1 MGDDLR
7 YWVGFSRIGGV
18 GAARFKILLEAFGTM
33 ESAWKAS
40 ASALGSA
47 GLGRKTIQSIL
58 ARRETVDPAR
68 ELERISEMGFSVL
81 TIIDPRYPSR
91 LREIDLPPPLLFL
104 NGSLGEHDNLAAAVV
119 GTRRATQYGRS
130 VAREMAYVLAGCGVT
145 IVSGLAR
152 GIDGI
157 AHQAALDAGGRTIA
171 VLGSGLD
178 KIYPPEHRALA
189 KDIASNGAVVSDYS
203 LGTKP
208 DGRNFPPR
216 NRIISGLSLAV
227 IVIEAGESSGALITA
242 DFSADQGRDVFAV
255 PGDIYK
261 PSSKGTNRLI
271 QSGAH
276 PLTNPEEVLEILNLD
291 LVSRQDQA
299 AEQLPEDEVEKIVF
313 QALSKQP
320 IHIDELQMQCSL
332 SISTLNAALAM
343 LELKGRVKQ
352 VGGMNFV
359 RIREQQATYKVD

>member
-7 YWVGFSRIGGV
+7 YWVGFNRISGV
-18 GAARFKILLEAFGTM
+18 GAARFKMLLEAFGDL
-33 ESAWKAS
+33 EAAWKATEQE
-40 ASALGSA
+40 LRSA
-47 GLGRKTIQSIL
+47 GLGQKTVQSIITTRNEL
-58 ARRETVDPAR
+58 DPAR
-68 ELERISEMGFSVL
+68 ELDRIYKLGYSLL
-81 TIIDPRYPSR
+81 TIKDRNYPAR
-91 LREIDLPPPLLFL
+91 LREIDLPPPILYLHGDL
-104 NGSLGEHDNLAAAVV
+104 EETDRLATAIV
-119 GTRRATQYGRS
+119 GTRRATQYGKS
-130 VAREMAYVLAGCGVT
+130 VAREIAYVLAGCGVT

-178 KIYPPEHRALA
+178 RVYPSEHRGLA
-189 KDIASNGAVVSDYS
+189 EKIAEQGSVISDYA

-208 DGRNFPPR
+208 EGRNFPPR

-261 PSSKGTNRLI
+261 PSSIGTNRLI
-271 QSGAH
+271 QAGAH
-276 PLTNPEEVLEILNLD
+276 PLVKPEEVLEVLNLN
-291 LVSRQDQA
+291 LVSSQDDV
-299 AEQLPEDEVEKIVF
+299 AEQLPEDEVELKVF

-320 IHIDELQMQCSL
+320 IHVDELLTRCSL
-332 SISTLNAALAM
+332 PASTINAALAM

-359 RIREQQATYKVD
+359 RIREGKATYKVD

>member
-7 YWVGFSRIGGV
+7 YWVGFNRISGV
-18 GAARFKILLEAFGTM
+18 GAARFKLLMEAFGDL
-33 ESAWKAS
+33 ESAWKATS
-40 ASALGSA
+40 AELRSA
-47 GLGRKTIQSIL
+47 GLGQKTVQGIIA
-58 ARRETVDPAR
+58 ARDKMDPAR
-68 ELERISEMGFSVL
+68 ELDRIYELGFSLL
-81 TIIDPRYPSR
+81 TIEDRHYPSR
-91 LREIDLPPPLLFL
+91 LREIDLPPPLLYQ
-104 NGSLGEHDNLAAAVV
+104 NGDLGDHDRLAAAIV
-119 GTRRATQYGRS
+119 GTRRATQYGKS
-130 VAREMAYVLAGCGVT
+130 VAREIAYVLAGCGVT

-178 KIYPPEHRALA
+178 NIYPPEHRALS
-189 KDIASNGAVVSDYS
+189 DNIAAQGSVVSDYA

-242 DFSADQGRDVFAV
+242 DFSADQGREVFAV

-261 PSSKGTNRLI
+261 PNSKGTNRLI
-271 QSGAH
+271 QTGAH
-276 PLTNPEEVLEILNLD
+276 PLVKPEEVLEVLNLD
-291 LVSRQDQA
+291 LVNSQDDA
-299 AEQLPEDEVEKIVF
+299 VAQLPEDEVEQRVF

-320 IHIDELQMQCSL
+320 IHVDELQTRCSL
-332 SISTLNAALAM
+332 PASTINAALAM
-343 LELKGRVKQ
+343 LELKGRVRQ

-359 RIREQQATYKVD
+359 RIREGKATYKVD

>member
-7 YWVGFSRIGGV
+7 YWVGFNRIGGV
-18 GAARFKILLEAFGTM
+18 GSARFKILLDAFGDL
-33 ESAWKAS
+33 ESAWKAT
-40 ASALGSA
+40 AAELGNA
-47 GLGRKTIQSIL
+47 GLGRKTVQSIL
-58 ARRETVDPAR
+58 ANREAIEPAR
-68 ELERISEMGFSVL
+68 ELDRVSEMGFSVL
-81 TIIDPRYPSR
+81 TINDPRYPAR
-91 LREIDLPPPLLFL
+91 LREIDLPPPLLYQH
-104 NGSLGEHDNLAAAVV
+104 GSLGEYDRLAAAIV
-119 GTRRATQYGRS
+119 GTRRATQYGKS

-157 AHQAALDAGGRTIA
+157 AHQAALDAGGRTVA

-178 KIYPPEHRALA
+178 IIYPPEHRALA
-189 KDIASNGAVVSDYS
+189 NEIASQGAVVSDYS

-216 NRIISGLSLAV
+216 NRIISGLSLGV
-227 IVIEAGESSGALITA
+227 IVIEAGKSSGALITA
-242 DFSADQGRDVFAV
+242 DFSADQGREVFAV

-271 QSGAH
+271 KSGAH
-276 PLTNPEEVLEILNLD
+276 PLTKPEEVLEILNLD
-291 LVSRQDQA
+291 LVSRQDSA
-299 AEQLPEDEVEKIVF
+299 AAQLPEDEVEKIVF

-320 IHIDELQMQCSL
+320 VHIDDLQARCSL
-332 SISTLNAALAM
+332 SVSSINAALAM

>member
-7 YWVGFSRIGGV
+7 FWVGFNRISGV
-18 GAARFKILLEAFGTM
+18 GAARFKMLLEAFGDLG
-33 ESAWKAS
+33 SAWKAT
-40 ASALGSA
+40 ASGLHNA
-47 GLGRKTIQSIL
+47 GLGEKTVQAIL
-58 ARRETVDPAR
+58 ASREKLDLAW
-68 ELERISEMGFSVL
+68 ELDRVYELGYSLL
-81 TIIDPRYPSR
+81 TINDQNYPAR
-91 LREIDLPPPLLFL
+91 LREIDLPPPLLYQY
-104 NGSLGEHDNLAAAVV
+104 GDLGEHDRLAAAIV
-119 GTRRATQYGRS
+119 GTRRATQYGKS
-130 VAREMAYVLAGCGVT
+130 VAREIAYVLAGCGVT

-157 AHQAALDAGGRTIA
+157 AHQAAIDAGGRTIA

-178 KIYPPEHRALA
+178 NIYPPEHRGLA
-189 KDIASNGAVVSDYS
+189 DKIAVQGSVLSDYP

-208 DGRNFPPR
+208 EGRNFPPR

-271 QSGAH
+271 QAGAH
-276 PLTNPEEVLEILNLD
+276 PLVNPEEVLEVLNLD
-291 LVSRQDQA
+291 LVSSQDDA
-299 AEQLPEDEVEKIVF
+299 AAQLPEDEIEQKVF

-320 IHIDELQMQCSL
+320 IHVDELQARCSL
-332 SISTLNAALAM
+332 PTSTINAALAM
-343 LELKGRVKQ
+343 LEIKGRVRQ

-359 RIREQQATYKVD
+359 RIREGKATYKVD

>member
-7 YWVGFSRIGGV
+7 YWIGFNRIHGV
-18 GAARFKILLEAFGTM
+18 GAARFNLLLEAFGDL
-33 ESAWKAS
+33 EYAWKAT
-40 ASALGSA
+40 ASELRNA
-47 GLGRKTIQSIL
+47 GLGQKTVQSIL
-58 ARRETVDPAR
+58 SNRDKIDPAR
-68 ELERISEMGFSVL
+68 ELDRVYELGYSLL
-81 TIIDPRYPSR
+81 TIKDRNYPAR
-91 LREIDLPPPLLFL
+91 LREIDLPPPLLYQY
-104 NGSLGEHDNLAAAVV
+104 GELVDNDRLAAAIV
-119 GTRRATQYGRS
+119 GTRRATQYGKS
-130 VAREMAYVLAGCGVT
+130 VAREIAYVLAGCGVT

-157 AHQAALDAGGRTIA
+157 AHQAAIDAGGRTIA

-178 KIYPPEHRALA
+178 KIYPPEHRGLA
-189 KDIASNGAVVSDYS
+189 DQIAAQGSIVSDYA

-208 DGRNFPPR
+208 EGRNFPPR

-271 QSGAH
+271 QAGAH
-276 PLTNPEEVLEILNLD
+276 PLVKPEEVLEVLNLD
-291 LVSRQDQA
+291 LVSSQDDVS
-299 AEQLPEDEVEKIVF
+299 EQLPEDEVEQKVF
-313 QALSKQP
+313 KELSKQP
-320 IHIDELQMQCSL
+320 IHVDELLTRCSL
-332 SISTLNAALAM
+332 PASTINAALAM
-343 LELKGRVKQ
+343 LELKGRVRQ

-359 RIREQQATYKVD
+359 RIREGQAIYKVD

>member
-7 YWVGFSRIGGV
+7 YWVGFNRISGV
-18 GAARFKILLEAFGTM
+18 GAARFKLLLEAFGDL
-33 ESAWKAS
+33 EFAWKAT
-40 ASALGSA
+40 ASELREA
-47 GLGRKTIQSIL
+47 GLGQITIQSIL
-58 ARRETVDPAR
+58 SARDEMDLGL
-68 ELERISEMGFSVL
+68 ELERIYEQGFTLL
-81 TIIDPRYPSR
+81 TIKDQNYPAR
-91 LREIDLPPPLLFL
+91 LREIGLPPPLLYL
-104 NGSLGEHDNLAAAVV
+104 KGALGDNDRLAAAIV
-119 GTRRATQYGRS
+119 GTRRATQYGKS
-130 VAREMAYVLAGCGVT
+130 VAREIAYVLAGCGVT

-157 AHQAALDAGGRTIA
+157 AHQAAIDAGGRTIA

-178 KIYPPEHRALA
+178 KIYPPEHRGLA
-189 KDIASNGAVVSDYS
+189 DKIEAQGSVISDYP

-208 DGRNFPPR
+208 EGRNFPPR

-227 IVIEAGESSGALITA
+227 IVIEAGETSGALITA

-271 QSGAH
+271 QAGAH
-276 PLTNPEEVLEILNLD
+276 PLVKPEEVLEVLNLD
-291 LVSRQDQA
+291 LVSSQDDV
-299 AEQLPEDEVEKIVF
+299 AEQLPEDEIEQKVF
-313 QALSKQP
+313 QAISKQP
-320 IHIDELQMQCSL
+320 IHVDELQARCSL
-332 SISTLNAALAM
+332 PVSTVNAALAM

-359 RIREQQATYKVD
+359 RIREAKATYKVD

>member
-7 YWVGFSRIGGV
+7 YWVGFNRISGV
-18 GAARFKILLEAFGTM
+18 GAARFKILLEAFGDLGV
-33 ESAWKAS
+33 AWKATKQE
-40 ASALGSA
+40 LRSA
-47 GLGRKTIQSIL
+47 GLGQKTVQSIITT
-58 ARRETVDPAR
+58 RNEMDPAR
-68 ELERISEMGFSVL
+68 ELDRIYELGYSLL
-81 TIIDPRYPSR
+81 TTKDRNYPAR
-91 LREIDLPPPLLFL
+91 LREIDLPPPILYLHGDL
-104 NGSLGEHDNLAAAVV
+104 EETDRLATAIV
-119 GTRRATQYGRS
+119 GTRRATQYGKS
-130 VAREMAYVLAGCGVT
+130 VAREIAYVLAGCGVT

-178 KIYPPEHRALA
+178 RVYPSEHRALA
-189 KDIASNGAVVSDYS
+189 EKIAEQGSVISDYA

-208 DGRNFPPR
+208 EGRNFPPR

-261 PSSKGTNRLI
+261 PSSIGTNRLI
-271 QSGAH
+271 QAGAH
-276 PLTNPEEVLEILNLD
+276 PLVKPEEVLEVLNLD
-291 LVSRQDQA
+291 LVSSQDDVT
-299 AEQLPEDEVEKIVF
+299 EQLPEDEVELKVF

-320 IHIDELQMQCSL
+320 MHVDELLTRCSL
-332 SISTLNAALAM
+332 PASTINSALAM

-359 RIREQQATYKVD
+359 RIREGKATYKVD